1 MYENVR
7 ESAGREEME
16 DQEMPIVKKK
26 AESMAAE
33 TKPAAKRTAAKKPA
47 EKSAA
52 ARTPRKAAA
61 PKVQLYIQYGG
72 KEGTEAELVEAVKA
86 ACGVTVKTMELY
98 VKPEDGA
105 VYYVVNGTES
115 GKVEL

>member
-33 TKPAAKRTAAKKPA
+33 TKPA

-72 KEGTEAELVEAVKA
+72 KERAEAELVEAVKA

>member
-1 MYENVR
+1 MYKNVR

-33 TKPAAKRTAAKKPA
+33 TKPAKKTAAKKA
-47 EKSAA
+47 TGAKTT
-52 ARTPRKAAA
+52 RRAAA
-61 PKVQLYIQYGG
+61 PKVQLCIQYAG
-72 KEGTEAELVEAVKA
+72 KERTEAELVETVKA
-86 ACGVTVKTMELY
+86 ACGVVAKTMELY